1 MSTTSFSQRQTKA
14 NHHLASA
21 HAGPSSGSG
30 MLTRLLSS
38 MATLIN
44 QSDRKLTDSG
54 VINPIAERV
63 SVVATQRR

>member
-1 MSTTSFSQRQTKA
+1 
-14 NHHLASA
+14 
-21 HAGPSSGSG
+21 